1 MGEPDT
7 AGTDHEHPESPKPT
21 DLPSVTVSRGLIGI
35 PEALRFWRWHKTAA
49 AS

>member
-1 MGEPDT
+1 MAE
-7 AGTDHEHPESPKPT
+7 TDAASDAREQPETPKLT
-21 DLPSVTVSRGLIGI
+21 DLPGVTVSRGLIGI